1 MHRRAFLGSS
11 IACLASPRLATAQPA
26 RDPFTWQQRLITAA
40 RRQIGETTLY
50 DPAYVR
56 MAYPGGDVPKER
68 GVCTDVLIRAYRE
81 ALGVDL
87 QQLVHEDM
95 RANFAA
101 YPRRW
106 GLPRPDTNIDHRRVP
121 NLQVFFTRKGQAFP
135 ENRAPG
141 DFEPGDIVSQMLPGN
156 LPHIGIVSGKT
167 AADGRRH
174 VIHNIG
180 RGAQEEDIL
189 ERFPI
194 TGRYR
199 YEVRVRPVRLPG

>member
-1 MHRRAFLGSS
+1 MRRRAFLGLS
-11 IACLASPRLATAQPA
+11 IACLASPRLAVAQAA
-26 RDPFTWQQRLITAA
+26 RDPFTWQQRLIAAA

-56 MAYPGGDVPKER
+56 MPYPGGDVPKER

-87 QQLVHEDM
+87 QRLVHEDM
-95 RANFAA
+95 RAHFAA

-106 GLPRPDTNIDHRRVP
+106 GLPRPDTNIDHRRAP
-121 NLQVFFTRKGQAFP
+121 NLQVFFTRQGQAFADSK
-135 ENRAPG
+135 APA

-167 AADGRRH
+167 AEGGRRH

-189 ERFPI
+189 DRFLI

-199 YEVRVRPVRLPG
+199 YEVQVRPAR